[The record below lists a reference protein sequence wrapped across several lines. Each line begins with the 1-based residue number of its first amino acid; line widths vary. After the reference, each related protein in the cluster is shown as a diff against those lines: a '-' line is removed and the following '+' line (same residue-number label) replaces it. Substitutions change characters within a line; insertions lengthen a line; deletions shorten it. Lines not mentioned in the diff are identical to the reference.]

1 MSKATAFLKNS
12 LIYLAVNIVM
22 AAFMAAVLLC
32 EGGDPFNLVFT
43 VIRNLLLYALIFG
56 CWAIVPFMIY
66 TSILAYRSVKKNDEN
81 GVAYSLL
88 GGFIGGFAAVRKNKG
103 FPKAT
108 AVNIIFIVY
117 LWIFIGFPAGIGLM
131 FAIGV
136 YDMI

>member
-1 MSKATAFLKNS
+1 
-12 LIYLAVNIVM
+12 M
-22 AAFMAAVLLC
+22 AAFMTAVLLC
-32 EGGDPFNLVFT
+32 EGGDPFNLIFT
-43 VIRNLLLYALIFG
+43 LIRNVLIYALVVG
-56 CWAIVPFMIY
+56 CWIIIPFMIY
-66 TSILAYRSVKKNDEN
+66 MSILAYKSIKKNNED
-81 GVAYSLL
+81 GVTYSLL

-117 LWIFIGFPAGIGLM
+117 LWIFIGFPAGVGLM